1 MPKADRWADEL
12 EIYTSRL
19 DYGVLREKWLA
30 VAFQLPRCQ
39 SINVC
44 KCTIALVDETEST
57 LNHAQYLQYLPL
69 SEALTIRIR

>member
-39 SINVC
+39 SINMQMHDC
-44 KCTIALVDETEST
+44 PALDETRIHLEPCTVSI
-57 LNHAQYLQYLPL
+57 LLPL